1 MPEKLRFKQIAVGQW
16 RSGSGGLSF
25 SVVGLTEDGQVY
37 KNTVAGWVPLGTK
50 VTHARGPVPTEA
62 YEDNVKDEA
71 F

>member
-16 RSGSGGLSF
+16 RSGNAGLSF

-50 VTHARGPVPTEA
+50 VTQARSAVPAQT
-62 YEDNVKDEA
+62 YEDDRDDN